1 MLFRLSVP
9 RRWRQTDRLPVR
21 AFQIC
26 FGLSRCLGLWRALE
40 TRKRREEKKEMDG
53 RGDAVAVAGAGSRS
67 VAMWEDV
74 LFTNARRYTTH
85 IRKYARRDVQYARMR
100 THTHLDAPTHTDTH
114 RPCTHKHTHTRA
126 PPLPHRHIKD
136 HSSNKNRASTKK
148 KSFRN
153 TWILMTGSKTSSQ
166 ERRGKTE
173 SPCNSLTLKFSIPVF
188 CNTGV
193 DTKFPILFWIRR
205 SCFHYTRS
213 IGIFPYSFD
222 FKTFSLIIVT

>member
-67 VAMWEDV
+67 VAMWEYV

-85 IRKYARRDVQYARMR
+85 IRKYARRDAQYARMR
-100 THTHLDAPTHTDTH
+100 IHTLGRAYTYRYTQTMHTQTDT
-114 RPCTHKHTHTRA
+114 
-126 PPLPHRHIKD
+126 
-136 HSSNKNRASTKK
+136 
-148 KSFRN
+148 
-153 TWILMTGSKTSSQ
+153 
-166 ERRGKTE
+166 
-173 SPCNSLTLKFSIPVF
+173 LTLEPLRFHIDTLRTILQIKIELPRKKAFPEYMNSDDGEQNFITGEARQDRKPV
-188 CNTGV
+188 
-193 DTKFPILFWIRR
+193 
-205 SCFHYTRS
+205 
-213 IGIFPYSFD
+213 
-222 FKTFSLIIVT
+222 